1 MQQVDA
7 ARRVAAKGLSVRE
20 TEQLVARLLKGGGG
34 KAPPARDRDVA
45 RLEEELAQRL
55 GTTVA
60 IKPAGRKGGGKLVI
74 TYRNLDQLDGLL
86 AKLRR

>member
-1 MQQVDA
+1 
-7 ARRVAAKGLSVRE
+7 
-20 TEQLVARLLKGGGG
+20 
-34 KAPPARDRDVA
+34 
-45 RLEEELAQRL
+45 
-55 GTTVA
+55 VA

>member
-1 MQQVDA
+1 
-7 ARRVAAKGLSVRE
+7 
-20 TEQLVARLLKGGGG
+20 VARLLKGGGR